1 MARHWRRRDN
11 WLFSGVTILTKIVI
25 TAGHSNTDPGAVYD
39 GNKEADYAADM
50 RNYVAYYL
58 RNWGFDV
65 VTDGEGRVNAPL
77 AQAVRLIPGSD
88 LAVEFHL
95 NASTNKTAKG
105 IEVLCRDNR
114 RQTAQNIAKAIQ
126 SVTGSTLRGDNGW
139 KPEDSGQH
147 KRLAFVSAGG
157 LIVELGFISNFTEM
171 KTLMDKRWLVA
182 KAIAE
187 AIREE
192 YK

>member
-1 MARHWRRRDN
+1 MAWHRYRCGYWIYCRGGN
-11 WLFSGVTILTKIVI
+11 LTRIVI
-25 TAGHSNTDPGAVYD
+25 TAGHSNTDPGAVAD
-39 GNKEADYAADM
+39 GYKEADYAADM

-95 NASTNKTAKG
+95 NTSTNKTAKG
-105 IEVLCRDNR
+105 IEVLARDNK
-114 RQTAQNIAKAIQ
+114 RQIAQNIARAIQ
-126 SVTGSTLRGDNGW
+126 SVTDSVLRGDDGW

-171 KTLMDKRWLVA
+171 KTLVDKRWLVA

-187 AIREE
+187 AIREM